1 MKFKEKKLEEA
12 EKLYNDAILK
22 LEDVRASIPQ
32 TQKKNLLT
40 LEVSILL
47 NLSNIKAQQNDFH
60 SLLNLAKQVVVLDPQ
75 SGKGYLRYSQAL
87 HGLEKHQAALEKIRQ
102 AEKYSSFSESSQ
114 DFEPSWGTEV

>member
-1 MKFKEKKLEEA
+1 MKFKEKKLDEA

-32 TQKKNLLT
+32 TQKNNLLT

-47 NLSNIKAQQNDFH
+47 NLSNIKAQQSDFH
-60 SLLNLAKQVVVLDPQ
+60 SLLNLAKQVVILDPQ

-87 HGLEKHQAALEKIRQ
+87 HGLEKHQAALEKIRL

-114 DFEPSWGTEV
+114 ILNPSWGAEV